1 VGFKEIAMR
10 LSRGLTLASAA
21 VLLVVLSRSPFAAAP
36 GGNWPQWRGPQRDGV
51 STETGLLTSWPAG
64 GPPKLYTTTG
74 LGRAFSSV
82 AVAGGRVF
90 TMGDRAQGQF
100 VIALDEE
107 TGKQVWATRIGGVY
121 NSPDDFNGPRGTPT
135 IDGDLLYAIGTE
147 GQLVCLETATGRE
160 RWRKSFERD
169 FDGQMMSGW
178 NWSESPLVDGDRV
191 VVTPG
196 GSSAGIV
203 ALEKLTG
210 RDVWRAAIPRLVPR
224 GSDGAAYSS
233 IVISN
238 GGGVKQYVQLMGRG
252 VVGVRAADGRFLW
265 GNNDVANNI
274 ANISTPLV
282 SGNYVFASTSYDTGS
297 VMMELSPGKMPNTVS
312 AARRYFL
319 GPNVFQSHHG
329 GFVLVGGYVY
339 GGHGQSQGFPTCI
352 ELATGKSVWQ
362 KVRGAGAGSAA
373 VIAAEGHIYFRYQD
387 GTIALVEA
395 NPASYNQKG
404 SFQIPNP
411 HTLSWPHPVIA
422 AGRLYLRE
430 QDALHVY
437 NIKR

>member
-1 VGFKEIAMR
+1 MR
-10 LSRGLTLASAA
+10 LSRSLVVATLAGA
-21 VLLVVLSRSPFAAAP
+21 LVALTSLALPLAAAPP

-51 STETGLLTSWPAG
+51 STETGLLASWPAG
-64 GPPKLYTTTG
+64 GPPKLLTVTG

-82 AVAGGRVF
+82 AVAGGRIY
-90 TMGDRAQGQF
+90 TMGDRASGQY

-107 TGKQVWATRIGGVY
+107 TGKQVWATRIGNVY

-135 IDGDLLYAIGTE
+135 TDGELLYAIGTE

-160 RWRKSFERD
+160 RWRKSLERD

-196 GSSAGIV
+196 GGKAGIV
-203 ALEKLTG
+203 ALEKISG
-210 RDVWRAAIPRLVPR
+210 KEIWRSAVPR
-224 GSDGAAYSS
+224 FGPRGNDGAGYSS

-252 VVGVRAADGRFLW
+252 VLGVRASDGRFLW
-265 GNNDVANNI
+265 GNNEVANNI

-282 SGNYVFASTSYDTGS
+282 SGNFVFASTSYDAGS
-297 VMMELSPGKMPNTVS
+297 VMVELSPAPEGRATATKK
-312 AARRYFL
+312 YFISP
-319 GPNVFQSHHG
+319 GVFQNHHG
-329 GFVLVGGYVY
+329 GFVLIGGHIY
-339 GGHGQSQGFPTCI
+339 GGHGLSQGFPVCI
-352 ELATGKSVWQ
+352 ELATGKSMWQ
-362 KVRGAGAGSAA
+362 RARGAGTGSAA
-373 VIAAEGHIYFRYQD
+373 VVAAEGHVYFRYQN
-387 GTIALVEA
+387 GMVALVEA
-395 NPASYNQKG
+395 SPAGYKEKG

-422 AGRLYLRE
+422 GGRLYLRE

-437 NIKR
+437 NIKG